1 MAGEAPVKL
10 PVPPVPP
17 EPEDPKARE
26 NLAKIL
32 ASPSYVRAQDDI
44 AYLARPGLRGV
55 RLQLELDKAEDIL
68 NEEAIRSTVV
78 VFGGARLTPESPWY
92 REAYEF
98 GRIVSTTCQAG
109 EVCDFVVTT
118 GGGPGAMEA
127 ANRGAFEA
135 GSKSVGLNIQLPHE
149 QWPNPY
155 ITPQLCFQF
164 HYFGIRKMHFL
175 LRARA
180 LVAFPGG
187 FGTLDELFETLTLI
201 QTGKMKPVP
210 VVLVGRGYWERVI
223 NWQFLV
229 DEGAIA
235 REDVDLITYAE
246 TGAEAWAAIVAYFER
261 HPAPSG
267 PQFPDAGA

>member
-1 MAGEAPVKL
+1 MADEETPKVPA
-10 PVPPVPP
+10 PPVPS
-17 EPEDPKARE
+17 EPKARE

-32 ASPSYVRAQDDI
+32 ASPSYIRAQDDVS
-44 AYLARPGLRGV
+44 YLARPGLRGV
-55 RLQLELDKAEDIL
+55 RLLLELDKTEDVL
-68 NEEAIRSTVV
+68 NEEGIRSTIV
-78 VFGGARLTPESPWY
+78 VFGGARLKEDSPWY

-98 GRIVSTTCQAG
+98 GRIVSTTCQVGA
-109 EVCDFVVTT
+109 VADFVITT

-135 GSKSVGLNIQLPHE
+135 GAKSVGLNIQLPHE

-155 ITPQLCFQF
+155 ITPELCFRF

-175 LRARA
+175 LRAKA

-187 FGTLDELFETLTLI
+187 LGTLDELFETLTLI

-210 VVLVGRGYWERVI
+210 VILVGRGYWEKVI

-229 DEGAIA
+229 DQGAVA
-235 REDVDLITYAE
+235 KEDLGLITYAE
-246 TGAEAWAAIVAYFER
+246 TGAEAWDAIVAYFAKR
-261 HPAPSG
+261 PAPAG
-267 PQFPDAGA
+267 PQFPEPGHDG